1 MSYGTH
7 AVTIDGHN
15 ITRDATG
22 ANAFLLY
29 AADGPCYVDRV
40 EFQPLGDNS
49 ATAARLFV
57 SDGNVNLL
65 VGEVTLPATSSTDE
79 TAAVA
84 KTALAADLYLEQGQ
98 RLTVTVGVAVSD
110 GFTAVAYVGQN
121 FSDFNV

>member
-15 ITRDATG
+15 TTRDATG

-57 SDGNVNLL
+57 SDDGVNLL
-65 VGEVTLPATSSTDE
+65 AGEVTLPATSSTGE

-84 KTALAADLYLEQGQ
+84 KVSLAADLYLERGQ
-98 RLTVTVGVAVSD
+98 RLTVTVGVAVTD
-110 GFTAVAYVGQN
+110 GFTATVYTGQN
-121 FSDFNV
+121 YSDFSI